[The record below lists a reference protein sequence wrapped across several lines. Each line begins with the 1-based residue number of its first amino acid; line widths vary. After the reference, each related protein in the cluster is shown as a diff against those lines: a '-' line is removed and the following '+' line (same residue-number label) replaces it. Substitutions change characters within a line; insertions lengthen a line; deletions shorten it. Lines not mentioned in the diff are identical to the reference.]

1 MAAEKQHVAR
11 QHQVCRMCPRR
22 CHCIDAM
29 AHAHFSQRVH
39 CLTSQEMTASSAPTS
54 VIKVPTALLAS
65 IRSWRSPR
73 LALTVGFGV
82 VCARRVSV
90 QTGKHVSWVHAAPR
104 PRYVAQSLHVWSGL
118 QAEQECG
125 LCTAGRTTGF
135 VGLWYRVVRSSVD
148 IRCLAEHV

>member
-1 MAAEKQHVAR
+1 
-11 QHQVCRMCPRR
+11 
-22 CHCIDAM
+22 
-29 AHAHFSQRVH
+29 VH

-54 VIKVPTALLAS
+54 VLKVPTALLAS

-125 LCTAGRTTGF
+125 LCTASRTTGF
-135 VGLWYRVVRSSVD
+135 VGLWYHVVRSSVD